1 MKLNLL
7 VLVVIAGS
15 VTSCGAD
22 VQDAGGETAD
32 SLTQEVVEF
41 ASDASP
47 KFDNALL
54 ASEAIGFG
62 EEFEID
68 EAAESIILAQAQSA
82 EVTIGNEGEEPIEE
96 SQEPNEGNLFID
108 SKENEMD
115 EETAKEAEASFE
127 WVSPNP
133 NSGDDLAEGAGFEW
147 SDDGSEEALE
157 KAEAER
163 SAADAGADAE
173 AKAREEA
180 SKQVELERLRSQEAI
195 SEAQRRADEELT
207 AATNQ
212 MQSELQALKD
222 EQARILAE
230 IAASKKDAAEQAAR
244 DEKVRQAELD
254 RLREEAEK
262 EKMASE
268 AARREVDEI
277 AKEKAAAERELE
289 QAQLEKE
296 RILADAE
303 QARLRAESEAKA
315 KAEVEAE
322 LLKAKEEG
330 ASEERARADRIANEP
345 VVQNTS
351 PKVAPEKPKVK
362 VILPSGTLQ
371 LAKLEQGAFQDG
383 VYGIQLGG
391 EARIENL
398 NGAKIE
404 LAAYFFDG
412 EGEPLKDSDRVNRS
426 SRGQVYVG
434 KELVAESNAYTLKDG
449 LFLPFKQLD
458 LGSTESSDVQV
469 ELVLW
474 EYSQGRGK
482 RLAVAPRETFRYVPI
497 SSSERENIKR
507 REDITGTWKQDEITI
522 TVDQR
527 DGKVVVTGLD
537 AVPNNIVSEE
547 WGYAD
552 GKLLGSIV
560 SQRKFPKRV
569 RVWDFE
575 LQVSQDGKS
584 LTGKYHRAD
593 KKGNFG
599 FDSESFVWRRVP

>member
-127 WVSPNP
+127 WVSPKP

-262 EKMASE
+262 EKMA
-268 AARREVDEI
+268 
-277 AKEKAAAERELE
+277 
-289 QAQLEKE
+289 
-296 RILADAE
+296 
-303 QARLRAESEAKA
+303 SEAKA